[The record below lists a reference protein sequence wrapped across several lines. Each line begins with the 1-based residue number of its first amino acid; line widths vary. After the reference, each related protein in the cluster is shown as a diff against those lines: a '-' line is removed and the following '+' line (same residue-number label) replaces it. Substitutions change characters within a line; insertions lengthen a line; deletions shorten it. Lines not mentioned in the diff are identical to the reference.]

1 MHRHAYSYGCMRSFS
16 DEDVNIGISVKK
28 GNTELVDKINS
39 VLDTLTTDDFDKMMN
54 EAISVQPLSN

>member
-1 MHRHAYSYGCMRSFS
+1 MRTL
-16 DEDVNIGISVKK
+16 ISASLVKK